1 MLDGGSTTN
10 RLVGPLSLEECA
22 VDRLLVQYCYDKSVH
37 CLPKGF
43 RCRSSLGVGSLGF
56 CVSCFCGCKLVCKW
70 VRKEGGGKQG
80 GKVKGVSVSSRS
92 CRRLSERFLV
102 GI

>member
-1 MLDGGSTTN
+1 MLDGGSTAN

-22 VDRLLVQYCYDKSVH
+22 LKRLVVQFDYHRSVH

-56 CVSCFCGCKLVCKW
+56 CVSCLRGCRLVSKQVCKG
-70 VRKEGGGKQG
+70 GGGKQ
-80 GKVKGVSVSSRS
+80 V
-92 CRRLSERFLV
+92 EW
-102 GI
+102 